1 MSKET
6 KPEMTAEKLVEKWGW
21 PYAEEGWKMEDRTE
35 ELRADLRSVIRGEL
49 IRYDHYLT
57 TGMRDYV
64 FGTPRESDV
73 DDFMNENWIE

>member
-1 MSKET
+1 MKEET
-6 KPEMTAEKLVEKWGW
+6 KPEMTVEEFMTTWAIWDDSNPNGK
-21 PYAEEGWKMEDRTE
+21 AAKNMV
-35 ELRADLRSVIRGEL
+35 LSDLRSVIRGEL

-57 TGMRDYV
+57 TGMREYV